1 MSVTS
6 TPAPKASASI
16 PKASP
21 APLFRPATVPVNPAV
36 FLPAALPWP
45 E

>member
-6 TPAPKASASI
+6 TPAQKASASI
-16 PKASP
+16 PKIIP
-21 APLFRPATVPVNPAV
+21 APLFRPAAAPGNPAA
-36 FLPAALPWP
+36 FPLAALPWP